1 MGLSCPIIAVPL
13 FSTKVAFTQF
23 QADYRFRR
31 TANSTRSWSAMAES
45 LAGNMSLPLSVPS
58 FLHLGWKW
66 CWCCNYVFAC
76 FCSISQ
82 DQFYS
87 YSFLPKAFESLC
99 FYTLSRLSM
108 FLDLTVVWCVNNR
121 CCGNPAVWSVCCSL
135 YSSSI
140 FPESRQYEILYMFQV
155 HIQKG
160 NHRFG
165 CFGHSK
171 L

>member
-1 MGLSCPIIAVPL
+1 MQLSCPIIAVPL

-23 QADYRFRR
+23 QADYRFPSNRKLYEILVSYGR
-31 TANSTRSWSAMAES
+31 EPCWQHVTTSECSK
-45 LAGNMSLPLSVPS
+45 LPAPWLKVMLMLHFFGSVSILSN
-58 FLHLGWKW
+58 FL
-66 CWCCNYVFAC
+66 C
-76 FCSISQ
+76 
-82 DQFYS
+82 
-87 YSFLPKAFESLC
+87 SFLPTAFKSLC
-99 FYTLSRLSM
+99 FYTVSRLSM
-108 FLDLTVVWCVNNR
+108 FLDLTVVWCVNSR
-121 CCGNPAVWSVCCSL
+121 CCGNLAVWSVCCSL

-140 FPESRQYEILYMFQV
+140 FPESRQYEISFMFQV

>member
-1 MGLSCPIIAVPL
+1 MGLSCPITAVPL

-58 FLHLGWKW
+58 FLHLGLKVMLMLHFFGSVPILSNFL
-66 CWCCNYVFAC
+66 C
-76 FCSISQ
+76 
-82 DQFYS
+82 
-87 YSFLPKAFESLC
+87 SFLPKAFESLC

-121 CCGNPAVWSVCCSL
+121 CCGNPAVWSVCCGL